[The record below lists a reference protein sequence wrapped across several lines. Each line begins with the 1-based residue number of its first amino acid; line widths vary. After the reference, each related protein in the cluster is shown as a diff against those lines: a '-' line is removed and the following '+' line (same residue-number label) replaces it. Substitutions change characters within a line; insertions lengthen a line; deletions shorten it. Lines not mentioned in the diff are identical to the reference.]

1 MWDEALGGCSF
12 CGEFVPM
19 TDLMSSE
26 ILNLSSLNLASLDL
40 ASVPVVLGQVNPIV
54 INLTVGAF
62 LMISI
67 VMILIVL
74 IQRPQGGGLGGAFGA
89 GGGGGGGGGGG
100 AGQTAFGTKT
110 GDVLTGGTIAI
121 FVLFLVFA
129 IILNF
134 LTRPP
139 EAQPSQPVLTAPA
152 SVPLTEDGEIDHT
165 GHDHE
170 LEHELEGAVDPIEDM
185 VDETVVPE
193 PGDEPTDTPDAAPD
207 TAPSDGVNDD

>member
-1 MWDEALGGCSF
+1 MFNPMIDAMAL
-12 CGEFVPM
+12 E
-19 TDLMSSE
+19 T
-26 ILNLSSLNLASLDL
+26 LNLSSSNLASL
-40 ASVPVVLGQVNPIV
+40 PVVLGQVNPIV

-62 LMISI
+62 LIVSI

-139 EAQPSQPVLTAPA
+139 EARSAQPVLTAPA

-170 LEHELEGAVDPIEDM
+170 LEGAVDSIEDM
-185 VDETVVPE
+185 IDETVVPE
-193 PGDEPTDTPDAAPD
+193 PGDEPTDTPDATPD
-207 TAPSDGVNDD
+207 ATPNDGVNDG